1 MQAHFFVLLQRLD
14 LFFQLSEMSVE
25 NQISICQL
33 FFCVG
38 LLIIIFLSKN
48 VLGHLFAAQS
58 LGSSDDRRLD
68 GDDGW

>member
-1 MQAHFFVLLQRLD
+1 MYKMRGKNKWF
-14 LFFQLSEMSVE
+14 
-25 NQISICQL
+25 IIII
-33 FFCVG
+33 
-38 LLIIIFLSKN
+38 IIIFLSKN